1 MAVLGKPKSVTC
13 TCYELGHTWTP
24 SCLRASTDVLLE
36 VLKQALKIY
45 GTLYTVAGILK
56 KRDLRYF
63 KEKLLREIAQSV
75 LFLTTNG
82 TLFISF
88 FCIWRKLLGRFFYS
102 TTGFVAAASASLTA
116 ILLERKSRRGL
127 LAIYMANVAT
137 ETAYRM
143 VLSRGWIKPVKHGE
157 VLLFSI
163 ASAIYLYFFRK
174 GHLAEQTKGA
184 LSFLVG
190 KDELP
195 IAEREEGPNHRR
207 HGNTLISRLSESS
220 TFQRINKSLQTTPKH
235 FLCQHSYGCVHYVT
249 KSFIKMF
256 GLGYLV
262 QGGVKLLGALP
273 RIYRNPSAIWHAIKH
288 QDNFKLGAFLGC
300 FSAIFKIVNCLLRWL
315 RNKDSEVHGLLAG
328 FLAGWS
334 MLWYKSSTIALYTAY
349 KLAEVL
355 YFKGISKGLLPYIR
369 CADIIIYSV
378 STAFVFHVAVFE
390 PHNLRPA
397 YWNFLLK
404 VTGNKFGTMNRRL
417 LEPLYKD
424 AARIAP
430 DFWPDYDM
438 RYTSLTKDSLLRRS

>member
-88 FCIWRKLLGRFFYS
+88 FCIWRKLAGFYS
-102 TTGFVAAASASLTA
+102 SYCTFLCGIPACAMSVSV
-116 ILLERKSRRGL
+116 ERSDRRGL

-273 RIYRNPSAIWHAIKH
+273 RIYRNPSAVWHAIKH

-369 CADIIIYSV
+369 CADIIIYSI

>member
-1 MAVLGKPKSVTC
+1 MVF
-13 TCYELGHTWTP
+13 
-24 SCLRASTDVLLE
+24 
-36 VLKQALKIY
+36 
-45 GTLYTVAGILK
+45 LY
-56 KRDLRYF
+56 
-63 KEKLLREIAQSV
+63 
-75 LFLTTNG
+75 
-82 TLFISF
+82 
-88 FCIWRKLLGRFFYS
+88 RKLAGFYS
-102 TTGFVAAASASLTA
+102 SYCTFLCGIPACAMSVSV
-116 ILLERKSRRGL
+116 ERSDRRGL

-273 RIYRNPSAIWHAIKH
+273 RIYRNPSAVWHAIKH

-369 CADIIIYSV
+369 CADIIIYSI

>member
-1 MAVLGKPKSVTC
+1 MAVFGKPKSVTC
-13 TCYELGHTWTP
+13 TCYEIGHTWTP
-24 SCLRASTDVLLE
+24 SCLYASVDVAF
-36 VLKQALKIY
+36 VVFKQALKVY

-56 KRDLRYF
+56 KRDLKYF
-63 KEKLLREIAQSV
+63 KEKILKEIAQSV

-88 FCIWRKLLGRFFYS
+88 FCIWRQLTGYYS
-102 TTGFVAAASASLTA
+102 SYCTFLCGIPACALSVSV
-116 ILLERKSRRGL
+116 ERADRRGL

-157 VLLFSI
+157 VLLFSV

-174 GHLAEQTKGA
+174 GRLPDQTKSA

-190 KDELP
+190 KEELP
-195 IAEREEGPNHRR
+195 ITEKREEPTPRR
-207 HGNTLISRLSESS
+207 HGNRLLNQLTQNE
-220 TFQRINKSLQTTPKH
+220 TFQRINTSLQSTPKH
-235 FLCQHSYGCVHYVT
+235 WLCQHSYGCVHYVV
-249 KSFIKMF
+249 KSFVKMF
-256 GLGYLV
+256 GLGFLV

-273 RIYRNPSAIWHAIKH
+273 RMHKNPKAILHALIH
-288 QDNFKLGAFLGC
+288 QDNFRLGAFLGC
-300 FSAIFKIVNCLLRWL
+300 FSAIFKTVNCLLRWL
-315 RNKDSEVHGLLAG
+315 RNKDSETYGLLGG

-355 YFKGISKGLLPYIR
+355 YFKGITRGFLPYIR
-369 CADIIIYSV
+369 CADIIIYSL
-378 STAFVFHVAVFE
+378 STAFVFHVAVLE

-397 YWNFLLK
+397 YWSFLLK
-404 VTGNKFGTMNRRL
+404 VTGNRFSMMNRKL

-424 AARIAP
+424 AAKIAP
-430 DFWPDYDM
+430 DYWPDYDM
-438 RYTSLTKDSLLRRS
+438 RYTSLTRDTVLHKS

>member
-1 MAVLGKPKSVTC
+1 MAVFGKPKSVTC

-24 SCLRASTDVLLE
+24 SCLYASADVALV

-56 KRDLRYF
+56 RRDLKYF
-63 KEKLLREIAQSV
+63 KEKLLKEISQSV

-88 FCIWRKLLGRFFYS
+88 FCIWRKLLGRFYYS
-102 TTGFVAAASASLTA
+102 STGFIAAASASLTA

-143 VLSRGWIKPVKHGE
+143 VLSRGWIKPIKHGE

-174 GHLAEQTKGA
+174 GHLPEQTKGA

-195 IAEREEGPNHRR
+195 ITEKGEGPNHKN
-207 HGNTLISRLSESS
+207 HGNKFLSQLTQTQ
-220 TFQRINKSLQTTPKH
+220 TFQRINKSLQSTPRH
-235 FLCQHSYGCVHYVT
+235 RLCQHRHGCIHYTV
-249 KSFIKMF
+249 KSFVKMF
-256 GLGYLV
+256 GLGFLV
-262 QGGVKLLGALP
+262 QGGVKILGALP
-273 RIYRNPSAIWHAIKH
+273 RIHKTPGSLWHALRH
-288 QDNFKLGAFLGC
+288 QDNFRLGAFLGC

-315 RNKDSEVHGLLAG
+315 RNKDSEIHGLLAG
-328 FLAGWS
+328 FLSGWS

-355 YFKGISKGLLPYIR
+355 YFKGISKGFLPYVR
-369 CADIIIYSV
+369 CADIIIYSI

-404 VTGNKFGTMNRRL
+404 VTGNRFGVMNRKL
-417 LEPLYKD
+417 LEPLYPD
-424 AARIAP
+424 ASKIAP
-430 DFWPDYDM
+430 NFWPDYDK
-438 RYTSLTKDSLLRRS
+438 RYTSLTPESILQRS